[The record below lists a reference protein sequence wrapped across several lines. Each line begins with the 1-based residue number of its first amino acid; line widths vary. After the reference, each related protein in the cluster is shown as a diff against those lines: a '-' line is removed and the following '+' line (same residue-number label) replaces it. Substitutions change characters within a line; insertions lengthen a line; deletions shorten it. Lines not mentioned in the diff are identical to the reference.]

1 MKLVL
6 NTQFMENYG
15 AHDYNPALPVPQ
27 YWKHKGG
34 DTYVVA
40 DIPTTITA
48 ESIKAL
54 VAEVSPFIEYANDH
68 TEEYIT
74 QWCIADNDE
83 VVVEDW
89 DTPIEMTRGC
99 ELLGVDWACSKK
111 YMPMEFDPEAYK
123 GKTITFVPTDDPT
136 RREVAESYICTYVE

>member
-15 AHDYNPALPVPQ
+15 AHDYDPALPVPQ
-27 YWKHKGG
+27 RWKHKGG

-74 QWCIADNDE
+74 QWCIADSDA
-83 VVVEDW
+83 VVVEHW
-89 DTPIEMTRGC
+89 ETPVSISRGC
-99 ELLGVDWACSKK
+99 ELLGVEWVCEERH
-111 YMPMEFDPEAYK
+111 MPCDFDPDEYK
-123 GKTITFVPTDDPT
+123 GKTVTYVPTNDPT
-136 RREVAESYICTYVE
+136 RREEAGSYTCTYIT